1 MVKRK
6 IFSEKIMNKVG
17 KREKEIKEKLN
28 NIKNYN
34 NKNIQCYNSLRF
46 FNEVLN
52 SENLKDADFRFK
64 IVILDDG
71 LIMVEGFSK
80 VISLSS
86 TNIALK
92 LETKKRISIDGE
104 NFVITTLG
112 KSELVARGLIGGI
125 KFD

>member
-1 MVKRK
+1 M
-6 IFSEKIMNKVG
+6 S
-17 KREKEIKEKLN
+17 
-28 NIKNYN
+28 
-34 NKNIQCYNSLRF
+34 F